1 MKNDFFMLDNVTY
14 LDSGSSSIKLKSVVD
29 VMGNYYRD
37 YGVNID
43 RGGYDVSL
51 EASNLYEKARK
62 TVASFLNCDDSSQII
77 FTSGATEAS
86 NLLAYSYGLDNLT
99 SSDSVVL
106 SIMEHHSTIVPW
118 QYVSKR
124 TGCSLKY
131 MYLDDYTLNMDAITD
146 DTKVVVISHVSNV
159 LGLVNDISLVIK
171 RAREVGAIVI
181 VDASQSI
188 SHIGFDVKK
197 YDVDFM
203 FFSSHKMFGPNGVG
217 VLYGKKELLDSMNPF
232 MMGGGMVEYV
242 YEDSC
247 NYKFLPNKF
256 EAGSRDVA
264 GVLGLECAIN
274 YINNFGYTNISLH
287 DFELVNYL
295 VSKLKELDFIEI
307 YGKSWTSIVSFNIKG
322 VHAHDVGSI
331 LNSDN
336 ICIRVGNHCAQ
347 PLLRHL
353 GLDSTCRVSFNI
365 YNTKEDIDK
374 LILSLKKVADIFY
387 E

>member
-1 MKNDFFMLDNVTY
+1 MKEDFFLLDNVTY
-14 LDSGSSSIKLKSVVD
+14 LDSGSSSIKLKAVVD
-29 VMGNYYRD
+29 TICSFYRD
-37 YGVNID
+37 YGVNIN
-43 RGGYDVSL
+43 RGGYDVSA
-51 EASNLYEKARK
+51 EASLLYDRARDS
-62 TVASFLNCDDSSQII
+62 VASFINCDDSSQII
-77 FTSGATEAS
+77 FTKGATEAS
-86 NLLAYSYGLDNLT
+86 NLIAYAYGLDNLT

-118 QYVSKR
+118 QYVSKK

-131 MYLDDYTLNMDAITD
+131 MYLEDYTLNLDSITN
-146 DTKVVVISHVSNV
+146 DTKVVVISHISNV
-159 LGLVNDISLVIK
+159 LGLVSDISSIIK
-171 RAREVGAIVI
+171 RAREVGAVII

-188 SHIGFDVKK
+188 GHIGFDVKK
-197 YDVDFM
+197 YDVDFV
-203 FFSSHKMFGPNGVG
+203 FFSAHKMFGPTGVG
-217 VLYGKKELLDSMNPF
+217 VLYGKREFLSSMNPF

-242 YEDSC
+242 YEGSST
-247 NYKFLPNKF
+247 YKNIPNKF
-256 EAGSRDVA
+256 EAGTMDVA

-274 YINNFGYTNISLH
+274 YISKVGYSNIISH
-287 DFELVNYL
+287 DEELVTYL
-295 VSKLKELDFIEI
+295 VNELSKLAFVEI

-347 PLLRHL
+347 PLLRYL
-353 GLDSTCRVSFNI
+353 ELDSTCRVSFNI

-374 LILSLKKVADIFY
+374 LIISLKKVVDVFY